1 MFSPEPMVRVSA
13 LVLKRDERALLYG
26 LGRAGVVHLA
36 RSESDL
42 PDAQPAPLDESP
54 ALATC
59 EELMERVETLIR
71 VLRIPE
77 QPPIDE
83 SVAMTLDQV
92 DERLTRIERASD
104 AIARRGAQ
112 LEQQWSRVTMLL
124 DQIAAYEDLDLPLE
138 QLAKFAFLH
147 FAIGTLPETNVE
159 ALRRTAEENVVLLPL
174 ELQGDRRPIV
184 AVTSRKGRFALETTL
199 KQAGFRHEKPPAKE
213 GTDIKELADESRAEQ
228 RRLAVELE
236 TVQDEQL
243 QFARQVSGE
252 LALLRQAVHE
262 EHAVLQAQQN
272 FARTDTAVLIA
283 GWVPAEHAASLQEQ
297 LKQVTG
303 DRCVIR
309 IEQPDD
315 VPVNEIPV
323 LMRQPRWLRP
333 FSALVSGYGLPGY
346 RDVQPTLM
354 VALTFMLMFG
364 VMFGDVGHGALLA
377 IGGLGALL
385 LLRDE
390 KHRDYGVMVMMAG
403 LSSIFFGLI
412 YGSYFGL
419 PALHHY
425 AIWHD
430 PLVNPVMLMMVAIG
444 VGVLIVSMGIVL
456 NIVNLFRRGDVVG
469 GLLDKF
475 GIVGIIFY
483 WGSLLFIVRY
493 SMLDEM
499 GLAGL
504 VLVVAITLPLLAM
517 TLKEPLQYGLS
528 KLAGR
533 KPHSENVLVAFVE
546 SGIEAFE
553 AVLSYLA
560 NTISFVRL
568 AAYAMSHAAILM
580 ATFAMAEAVGDTP
593 GVGPVLYV
601 IIAVIGNLIA
611 LILEGVVVAVQVL
624 RLEYYEFFGK
634 FFSGDGLPFRPFSFL
649 DKERLR

>member
-42 PDAQPAPLDESP
+42 PDAQPAPLGDSP

-77 QPPIDE
+77 QPPVTE

-92 DERLTRIERASD
+92 DARLTRIERASD
-104 AIARRGAQ
+104 DIARRGAQ
-112 LEQQWSRVTMLL
+112 LEQRWTQVTMLL

-147 FAIGTLPETNVE
+147 FAIGSLPDQNLE
-159 ALRRTAEENVVLLPL
+159 ALRRAMDDNVVLLPL
-174 ELQGDRRPIV
+174 ELHGDRLPIV

-199 KQAGFRHEKPPAKE
+199 KQAGFRHEKPPTKE
-213 GTDIKELADESRAEQ
+213 GTNIKELADESRTEQ

-236 TVQDEQL
+236 SVQGEQ
-243 QFARQVSGE
+243 QRFARDVAGE
-252 LALLRQAVHE
+252 LAVLARAVRE
-262 EHAVLQAQQN
+262 EHAMLQAQQN
-272 FARTDTAVLIA
+272 FARTDTAVLIN
-283 GWVPAEHAASLQEQ
+283 GWAPAAHAPALQEQ
-297 LKQVTG
+297 LKKITG
-303 DRCVIR
+303 NRCVIR
-309 IEQPDD
+309 IDQPDD
-315 VPVNEIPV
+315 VPVEQIPV

-346 RDVQPTLM
+346 RDVQPTLL
-354 VALTFMLMFG
+354 VAFTYMLMFG
-364 VMFGDVGHGALLA
+364 IMFGDVGHGAILGL
-377 IGGLGALL
+377 GGLAAMLF
-385 LLRDE
+385 LRDE
-390 KHRDYGVMVMMAG
+390 KKRDYGVLVLMAG
-403 LSSIFFGLI
+403 LSSILFGAI

-419 PALHHY
+419 PALHRW
-425 AIWHD
+425 AIWHE
-430 PLVNPVMLMMVAIG
+430 PLHEPVRLMVAAIG
-444 VGVLIVSMGIVL
+444 VGVVIVSLGIVL
-456 NIVNLFRRGDVVG
+456 NIVNSFRRGDVVG

-475 GIVGIIFY
+475 GVAGIIFY

-517 TLKEPLQYGLS
+517 TLKEPLQYAIS
-528 KLAGR
+528 KLSGR
-533 KPHSENVLVAFVE
+533 KPHSENVMVAFIE
-546 SGIEAFE
+546 STIEAFE
-553 AVLSYLA
+553 AVLAYLA

-580 ATFAMAEAVGDTP
+580 ATFAIAEAVGKTP
-593 GVGPVLYV
+593 GVGIVLYV
-601 IIAVIGNLIA
+601 IIAIIGNLVA

-634 FFSGDGLPFRPFSFL
+634 FFSGNGLPFRPFSFF
-649 DKERLR
+649 DKER

>member
-42 PDAQPAPLDESP
+42 PNAQPAPLEESP

-59 EELMERVETLIR
+59 EGLMERVETLIR

-77 QPPIDE
+77 QPPIDK
-83 SVAMTLDQV
+83 SAAMTLDQV

-104 AIARRGAQ
+104 AIARHGAQ
-112 LEQQWSRVTMLL
+112 LEQQWSQVTMLL

-159 ALRRTAEENVVLLPL
+159 ALRRTTEENVVLLPL

-228 RRLAVELE
+228 RRLAADLE
-236 TVQDEQL
+236 AVQGEQ
-243 QFARQVSGE
+243 QRFARQVAGE

-283 GWVPAEHAASLQEQ
+283 GWVPAEHATSLQEQ

-303 DRCVIR
+303 NRCVIR
-309 IEQPDD
+309 IEQPDA

-354 VALTFMLMFG
+354 VAVTLQ
-364 VMFGDVGHGALLA
+364 
-377 IGGLGALL
+377 
-385 LLRDE
+385 
-390 KHRDYGVMVMMAG
+390 RDYGVMVMMAG

-419 PALHHY
+419 PALHNY
-425 AIWHD
+425 ALWHE
-430 PLVNPVMLMMVAIG
+430 PLHAPVALMMAAIG
-444 VGVLIVSMGIVL
+444 IGVLIVSMGIVL

-533 KPHSENVLVAFVE
+533 KPHSENVMVAFVE

-553 AVLSYLA
+553 AILSYLA

-580 ATFAMAEAVGDTP
+580 ATFAIAEAVGDTP

-649 DKERLR
+649 DNERLR